1 MSAGK
6 SRSDES
12 GLANGL
18 QRGLEAFEIDDS
30 ILLYF
35 DQFGDEGREA
45 LLAIAQDPK
54 HDPPGHRGRAVFVL
68 GELAWRPAFKT
79 MVGLL
84 DDASASVRLHAI
96 HACAR
101 IGGPEAVKPLLR
113 IARDEQRPLT
123 ERVHALRPLS
133 EIGEEDLI
141 DHLAEWQCEESPP
154 ELDRQLR
161 ETLTGLRRAFPE
173 KRC

>member
-6 SRSDES
+6 NKSDTSR
-12 GLANGL
+12 LADGL
-18 QRGLEAFEIDDS
+18 QQGLEAFEIDDS

-84 DDASASVRLHAI
+84 DDVSASVRLHAI

-101 IGGPEAVKPLLR
+101 IGGPEAVQPLLK
-113 IARDEQRPLT
+113 IATDEQRPLT
-123 ERVHALRPLS
+123 ERVHALRPLAQ
-133 EIGEEDLI
+133 IGEEDLI
-141 DHLAEWQCEESPP
+141 DHLAEWQCEELPP
-154 ELDRQLR
+154 ELGRQLHD
-161 ETLTGLRRAFPE
+161 TLASLRRALPD